1 MKDLIKNY
9 LFVTLLIMIM
19 LGCNEKTK
27 TSTSN
32 NVLLDEWKGPYGG
45 VPAFDEMKTEDVK
58 QAMIEGMRLRLN
70 DIEKIAESKD
80 EPSFENTIV
89 QMEKS
94 GKELSRVYSYYGILS
109 R

>member
-1 MKDLIKNY
+1 MKDLIKN
-9 LFVTLLIMIM
+9 LPVTLLIIIM

-80 EPSFENTIV
+80 EPPAQAEGKDE
-89 QMEKS
+89 EKGDNEDGDEQQEEETPS
-94 GKELSRVYSYYGILS
+94 K
-109 R
+109 